1 MTKDQVLQA
10 TDIDRLGQALINLTK
25 ELWIVKDR
33 QRVLEAAL
41 ADAGLLDKIAID
53 AYQPDET
60 LATELKTERQKLI
73 DGVINV
79 LTATP

>member
-1 MTKDQVLQA
+1 MTKDQVLQE
-10 TDIDRLGQALINLTK
+10 TDIERLGQALINLTK

-41 ADAGLLDKIAID
+41 ADAGLLEKIAID
-53 AYQPDET
+53 AYQPDEV
-60 LATELKTERQKLI
+60 LQTELQMERQKLI

-79 LTATP
+79 LTASP

>member
-53 AYQPDET
+53 AYQPDEP
-60 LATELKTERQKLI
+60 LAIELKTERQKLI
-73 DGVINV
+73 DGIINV